1 MRLLAI
7 CCLGL
12 AGYGCKPVA
21 RQEVGNHLGTGHA
34 EHASRIMLL
43 SRLNYTIECINDR
56 CHPWQ
61 RSIHGTDQGK
71 FGGVLC
77 KVRCDERELAFDTHH
92 KIFFTDEQPPRGAEE
107 VAPSLYRG
115 ELCAG
120 FDTNQTLTDG
130 VEFVCQA
137 MAKSYLGVERGGTK
151 SRFII
156 MRENIGKD
164 FCFTIRKEKSP
175 VGVKFVGM
183 FLYSSIASRPC
194 DRESDAYQF
203 QVRLYFERS

>member
-12 AGYGCKPVA
+12 AGYGCKSVVS
-21 RQEVGNHLGTGHA
+21 QEVGNSLGTGHTERA
-34 EHASRIMLL
+34 GRVMLL
-43 SRLNYTIECINDR
+43 SRLNYTIECINGR

-77 KVRCDERELAFDTHH
+77 KVRCEERGLAFDTQH
-92 KIFFTDEQPPRGAEE
+92 KIFFTDEQPPRGANE
-107 VAPSLYRG
+107 VASSVYRG

-120 FDTNQTLTDG
+120 IDTNQTLTDG

-137 MAKSYLGVERGGTK
+137 MDKSYTGLERGGTK

-164 FCFTIRKEKSP
+164 FCFTIRREKSP

-183 FLYSSIASRPC
+183 FLYSSIASRTC

-203 QVRLYFERS
+203 QVRLDFERS